1 MLGSVPPPTD
11 SLSLAAN
18 TAGGYADRPVAG
30 RRQRFLVERALPM
43 GLRFAA
49 AACFFLSAGSTSAQ
63 GVFKFQLNAGD
74 KLQYRSQFEYRV
86 ETKAEGGTQISSSKL
101 GQIREWRVVAVD
113 KLGVATMELT
123 VLRMTL
129 DRTDPDGKK
138 LLFDSA
144 SKETSDEQLWKQLSK
159 AVGQPILRVQM
170 AANGVLKESK
180 NLGEV
185 KSVFHELP
193 FQVTVPDEY
202 PRKGLKW
209 QREFAI
215 SAEAMLGKGDAF
227 KALQV
232 CEVEQATEDKM
243 VVRSRT
249 QFEKAPTD
257 VSAKI
262 ALAQF
267 APTGTV
273 TLDMGRGLM
282 LESDM
287 SVRAEAPDF
296 DGPGTN
302 YLYIS
307 RSVEKLMDKRLEAAN
322 KE

>member
-1 MLGSVPPPTD
+1 
-11 SLSLAAN
+11 
-18 TAGGYADRPVAG
+18 
-30 RRQRFLVERALPM
+30 M

-49 AACFFLSAGSTSAQ
+49 AAGFFLIAGSVSAQ

-86 ETKAEGGTQISSSKL
+86 ETKAENGTQVSASKL

-138 LLFDSA
+138 LVFDSA
-144 SKETSDEQLWKQLSK
+144 SQESSDEQLWKQLSK
-159 AVGQPILRVQM
+159 AVGKPILRVQM

-185 KSVFHELP
+185 KSVFQELP
-193 FQVTVPDEY
+193 FQITVPDEY
-202 PRKGLKW
+202 PRSGLKW
-209 QREFAI
+209 QREFAV

-227 KALQV
+227 KALQI
-232 CEVEQATEDKM
+232 CEVEKAADDKM
-243 VVRSRT
+243 VVRSTTR
-249 QFEKAPTD
+249 FDKPPAD
-257 VSAKI
+257 VAARI

-267 APTGTV
+267 TPTGTV
-273 TLDMGRGLM
+273 TLDLRRGLM

-287 SVRAEAPDF
+287 SVRAEARDF

-302 YLYIS
+302 YVYIS
-307 RSVEKLMDKRLEAAN
+307 RCVEKLMDKRLEAAR
-322 KE
+322 KD